1 MLGVA
6 PALFALRRPVFSLFI
21 PAHSLKAKAKAE
33 TGSLSFGGNKSM
45 VK

>member
-21 PAHSLKAKAKAE
+21 PARSKAKAE